1 MHSGT
6 CPISSTR
13 TLTCVKVLI
22 PTRERIAAALVMPQ
36 GIECGEWFA
45 RDARTV
51 TSAAGRAGGHP
62 TARTRRAGASAP
74 PGRATARR
82 SLPLPESR
90 HPVEVVVAAGVGPV
104 VADIPIKR
112 RFVPCREQADISEP
126 VRQDAAEIFGAG
138 VVAVYDHRKD
148 PAGDVAGIRPSREL
162 QRLRVLGILA
172 TDRCRVRVAAGLSR
186 SSMQPATRMRV
197 APDER
202 AGTEFPNA
210 GR

>member
-1 MHSGT
+1 M
-6 CPISSTR
+6 
-13 TLTCVKVLI
+13 TLGPSLRLRFAQAGIRLLELAAPEHPHRPGERPLGVPYLFLKVDI
-22 PTRERIAAALVMPQ
+22 
-36 GIECGEWFA
+36 
-45 RDARTV
+45 
-51 TSAAGRAGGHP
+51 
-62 TARTRRAGASAP
+62 
-74 PGRATARR
+74 
-82 SLPLPESR
+82 
-90 HPVEVVVAAGVGPV
+90 PVEVVVAAGVGPV

-162 QRLRVLGILA
+162 QRVLGVLA
-172 TDRCRVRVAAGLSR
+172 TGRCRIRVAAGLSR